1 MLTSDEGVK
10 KLNTVTKG
18 KEMRLKNGDC
28 VTCKYVGTLKSSG
41 KEFDSGSLTLT
52 LGNGDV
58 IKGFEI
64 AVLTM
69 CVQEKSTF
77 FIRFDYGYGEKGLH
91 PKIPPH
97 ADLLFEIEILS
108 LEDAEKKKEGVLA
121 IEDIDT
127 VEARKRMASHIDEEK
142 KKTTIVSVDGEPVKI
157 DGLGPIVLNSNGTFS
172 RITNWHS
179 MTKEEQAKTI
189 RLIGKRN
196 KIRRRKLLS
205 RQ

>member
-1 MLTSDEGVK
+1 MLTDDEGVK
-10 KLNTVTKG
+10 KLNILTKTE
-18 KEMRLKNGDC
+18 KRQPKKGDC
-28 VTCKYVGTLKSSG
+28 VTCEYVGSLKSSG
-41 KEFDSGSLTLT
+41 KEFDSGTLTLT
-52 LGNGDV
+52 LGNDDV

-64 AVLTM
+64 AVLSM
-69 CVQEKSTF
+69 SLEEKSTF
-77 FIRFDYGYGEKGLH
+77 YIRFDYGYGERGLH

-97 ADLLFEIEILS
+97 ADLVFQIELLRFEE
-108 LEDAEKKKEGVLA
+108 EKKNATTLA
-121 IEDIDT
+121 IEDKDT
-127 VEARKRMASHIDEEK
+127 IEARKRMASHKEKEK
-142 KKTTIVSVDGEPVKI
+142 KRTVVSVNGEPVQI

-172 RITNWHS
+172 RITNWHT